1 MDNRD
6 NVLYKKGNEKY
17 QNLKVHSHSLFSMS
31 HSKKEQILER
41 MMH

>member
-17 QNLKVHSHSLFSMS
+17 QDIKDYSNSSFSMS